1 MTDKPTRKRSGNVV
15 PIVAAVRGAAPFT
28 GGPGGADPEV
38 HWPPGF
44 EMRAEGLFRLPTKDD
59 QKAQRLCGPFEVLA
73 ETRPDGNDSWGL
85 LLRWNDRDGF
95 THQWI
100 MPRALLA
107 GEAAD
112 LRARLAACGLDVS
125 QSQGARAALVQC
137 LAAIRC
143 DRRAR
148 TVPRIGWHFGTL
160 EKPSAAFLLPGNQVC
175 GVPPAGEVLTLDIDP
190 APTQF
195 RQRGNLVEWRA
206 AVAGRCV
213 GNSRLVFA
221 ASLAFAG
228 ALLTPLRE
236 EGGGFHLRGE
246 SSRGK
251 TTALQVAA
259 SVWGAPI
266 GADPFVRQWR
276 ATANAIEITAQSHN
290 DCILV
295 LDEIGQADPREI
307 GEASY
312 MLSAGLGKDRMRDRG
327 GLRRTAT
334 WRTLFISS
342 GEETMADL
350 MAKGGR
356 TVKAGMEVR
365 LLDIPADAGAGF
377 GLFEDVHGEA
387 DGNAF
392 SCVIRQAA
400 QEQHGTAGPAFVS
413 WFATRLAGD
422 PAWPQEEL
430 TPRVRDFVA
439 RVVPAGAD
447 GQVQRAAGRF
457 ALAALAGELATLAG
471 VTGWEP
477 GAAEAAA
484 EACFHAWLD
493 ARGGS
498 GAREAQQIT
507 AAVRRFIGLH
517 GAARFE
523 TIKDNAEPGDMGGE
537 QPADPR
543 TINRAGWKW
552 IERGED
558 GHAVW
563 HYGII
568 PEVFAAEICQPIGAE
583 PREARRKLH
592 AAGLLLTEKRDGK
605 LRLLIR
611 KRIAGHGRKDLVGI
625 TDEAPDADDET
636 ERGA

>member
-1 MTDKPTRKRSGNVV
+1 MSEKPTRKRGGNVV
-15 PIVAAVRGAAPFT
+15 QITAAVRGAAPFT

-44 EMRAEGLFRLPTKDD
+44 EMRADGLYRLPTKDD
-59 QKAQRLCGPFEVLA
+59 QKPQRLCGPFEVLA
-73 ETRPDGNDSWGL
+73 ETRPDGNDAWGV
-85 LLRWNDRDGF
+85 LLRWKDRDGVV
-95 THQWI
+95 HQWI

-125 QSQGARAALVQC
+125 QSQGARASLVQC

-195 RQRGNLVEWRA
+195 RQRGTLAEWRG
-206 AVAGRCV
+206 AVAGRCA

-228 ALLTPLRE
+228 PLLTPLRE
-236 EGGGFHLRGE
+236 EGGGFHLRGD
-246 SSRGK
+246 SSKGK

-276 ATANAIEITAQSHN
+276 ATANALETTAAGHN
-290 DCILV
+290 DCLLP
-295 LDEIGQADPREI
+295 LDEIAQADPRDI
-307 GEASY
+307 GEAAY
-312 MLSAGLGKDRMRDRG
+312 MLANGQGKDRMRDRG

-334 WRTLFISS
+334 WRTLFLST
-342 GEETMADL
+342 GEETIGDL
-350 MAKGGR
+350 MAKGGKS
-356 TVKAGMEVR
+356 VKAGQEVR
-365 LLDIPADAGAGF
+365 FLDIPADAGAGF
-377 GLFEDVHGEA
+377 GAFEDVHGEA

-392 SCVIRQAA
+392 SRVIRQAA
-400 QEQHGTAGPAFVS
+400 QEQHGVAGPAFVS

-422 PAWPQEEL
+422 PAWPGDDL
-430 TPRVRDFVA
+430 APRVRDFVA
-439 RVVPAGAD
+439 RVVPPGAD

-484 EACFHAWLD
+484 ETCFRAWLD
-493 ARGGS
+493 ARGGT

-507 AAVRRFIGLH
+507 SAVRRFIGLH

-523 TIKDNAEPGDMGGE
+523 TIKDGAEPGDMGGE

-552 IERGED
+552 TELDEAGMP
-558 GHAVW
+558 VW
-563 HYGII
+563 FYGII
-568 PEVFAAEICQPIGAE
+568 PEVFHSEICQPIGAD

-592 AAGLLLTEKRDGK
+592 AAGLLLTAMRDGK
-605 LRLLIR
+605 LRLLMR
-611 KRIAGHGRKDLVGI
+611 KRIAGHGRKELVGI
-625 TDEAPDADDET
+625 RVDVPDADDET
-636 ERGA
+636 ERG